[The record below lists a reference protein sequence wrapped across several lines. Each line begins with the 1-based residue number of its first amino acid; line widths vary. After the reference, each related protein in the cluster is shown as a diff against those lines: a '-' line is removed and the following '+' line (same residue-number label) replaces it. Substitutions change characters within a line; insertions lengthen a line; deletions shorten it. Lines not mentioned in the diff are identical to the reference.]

1 MRRELINWYKTKE
14 FISKFWIYLFLG
26 IGVVVTA
33 APFIWEISCSFKLNS
48 EIFSF
53 PLTLF
58 PKNPTFSNY
67 IRLIQGE
74 EIPFLREFMNSCF
87 VSVSYTIL
95 TLLISSLVGYG
106 FAKFEFPGKRP
117 LFIVVLV
124 SIMIPQQALLV
135 PLFLLM
141 NTFKWTNTYYAVI
154 IPGAFSAFGAF
165 FMRQVML
172 SVPNDLIDAARIDG
186 ASELSIFLQIA
197 LPLARGGFWV
207 LGVVLFL
214 NSWNLYL
221 WPVIVL
227 RTEEMFTLPVGL
239 ATLLGLYKVEY
250 GMLMAGAFLATLPII
265 IFFISRRRQF
275 VAGLASGAFKF

>member
-1 MRRELINWYKTKE
+1 MFQFALYLI
-14 FISKFWIYLFLG
+14 LG
-26 IGVVVTA
+26 IGILVTA
-33 APFIWEISCSFKLNS
+33 APYIWEISCSFKLNS

-58 PKNPTFSNY
+58 PKQPTFSNY
-67 IRLIQGE
+67 ARLIQGE
-74 EIPFLREFMNSCF
+74 EIPFLRQFMNSCI
-87 VSVSYTIL
+87 VSVGYTVL
-95 TLLISSLVGYG
+95 TLFVSSLVGYG

-117 LFIVVLV
+117 LFIVVLA
-124 SIMIPQQALLV
+124 SMMIPQQVLLV

-141 NTFKWTNTYYAVI
+141 NSFRWINTYYAVI
-154 IPGAFSAFGAF
+154 IPGAFYAFGAF

-172 SVPNDLIDAARIDG
+172 SVPSDLIDAARIDG
-186 ASELSIFLQIA
+186 ASEFGIFWRVA
-197 LPLARGGFWV
+197 LPLSKGGFWV

-214 NSWNLYL
+214 TSWNLYL
-221 WPVIVL
+221 WPVIAL

-265 IFFISRRRQF
+265 IFFISRRKQF
-275 VAGLASGAFKF
+275 IAGLVSGAFKF